1 MEGAQREHALM
12 AMAAPAS
19 LLPVISS
26 AGLWLGG
33 SLVVGAL
40 ANQLPLAWLSA
51 SAALVSPAVLASRLN
66 AYQRFLK
73 IRRWKHWIPDAGNA
87 LPGGITKA
95 SLARRDQPALLRLMA
110 ETRRAE
116 LVHWALW
123 PLWLVTLLWLPSPG
137 VALNAVFATL
147 FNLPCLLLQ
156 RYNRLRLQL
165 LLARRTPALR
175 APASPP
181 PT

>member
-1 MEGAQREHALM
+1 MEGPQREHPLI

-51 SAALVSPAVLASRLN
+51 RPASAPPALLAARLD
-66 AYQRFLK
+66 AYQRRMK
-73 IRRWKHWIPDAGNA
+73 IRQWKHWMPDAGNA

-95 SLARRDQPALLRLMA
+95 SLARRDQPALLRLLA

-123 PLWLVTLLWLPSPG
+123 PLWLLTLLWLPGPG

-165 LLARRTPALR
+165 LLARRTPALS
-175 APASPP
+175 APANRPP
-181 PT
+181 R

>member
-1 MEGAQREHALM
+1 L
-12 AMAAPAS
+12 AAR
-19 LLPVISS
+19 
-26 AGLWLGG
+26 LGG
-33 SLVVGAL
+33 F
-40 ANQLPLAWLSA
+40 
-51 SAALVSPAVLASRLN
+51 
-66 AYQRFLK
+66 QRRLK
-73 IRRWKHWIPDAGNA
+73 IRRWKQWIPDAGNA

-123 PLWLVTLLWLPSPG
+123 PLWLLTLLWLPGPG

-175 APASPP
+175 APANRPP
-181 PT
+181 A